1 MVSNNTIP
9 LNQCIYQ
16 ISNHPL
22 IYNTHDVVLFFFIK
36 KTSINPF
43 GVYFYYS
50 VLVFNYLPIDN
61 FVCFFLFLGLWDQ
74 GGFNGEEGVVRE
86 KEEENKWPSWLQ
98 PLLKTRFF
106 VQCKVHADSHKS
118 ECNMYCLDCVNG
130 ALCSACL
137 ASHKEHR
144 IIQVPYLTEK
154 KKKELCFDVP
164 FSITQFDPILQGFE
178 SKRSKIKDLVVYN
191 HIL

>member
-61 FVCFFLFLGLWDQ
+61 FVCFFFVSGSMGSGRFQWRRRCCERKRRRKQVAFMAAATSQDTFLCSMQSPRGFPQEWMQYVLLGLCEW
-74 GGFNGEEGVVRE
+74 
-86 KEEENKWPSWLQ
+86 S
-98 PLLKTRFF
+98 PLLCMSRFPQRTQNNSGTIF
-106 VQCKVHADSHKS
+106 
-118 ECNMYCLDCVNG
+118 N
-130 ALCSACL
+130 
-137 ASHKEHR
+137 R
-144 IIQVPYLTEK
+144 K
-154 KKKELCFDVP
+154 KKKGIVLWC
-164 FSITQFDPILQGFE
+164 SIFYHSIWSNSAGIWIQTVKNQGFGC
-178 SKRSKIKDLVVYN
+178 V
-191 HIL
+191 

>member
-61 FVCFFLFLGLWDQ
+61 FVCFFCFWVYGIREVSMEKKVLW
-74 GGFNGEEGVVRE
+74 
-86 KEEENKWPSWLQ
+86 
-98 PLLKTRFF
+98 
-106 VQCKVHADSHKS
+106 
-118 ECNMYCLDCVNG
+118 
-130 ALCSACL
+130 
-137 ASHKEHR
+137 
-144 IIQVPYLTEK
+144 EK
-154 KKKELCFDVP
+154 KKKKTSGLHGCSHFSRHVSLFNAKSTQIPTRVNAICIAWTVWMEP
-164 FSITQFDPILQGFE
+164 FALHVSLPTKNTD
-178 SKRSKIKDLVVYN
+178 
-191 HIL
+191 